1 MWLLSEVAM
10 TLSLL
15 TTTTIFDVDVLTTLL
30 DELVNVVEVVSAL

>member
-15 TTTTIFDVDVLTTLL
+15 TTTIFDVDVLTTLL